1 MHPASLIGQVLDQ
14 KYRIES
20 QLGQGGM
27 GAVYVATHLGTKR
40 PVALKVIIP
49 QYMAYSEFVERFR
62 REAEAAGRLC
72 HPNVVNVTD
81 FGFADFGKDRIT
93 YLVME
98 YLQGC
103 TLGEVLREESK
114 LRLEF
119 VINIVEQICAAVEEA
134 HSQGIIHRDL
144 KPDNI
149 WLEPDIQGNYTVKIL
164 DFGLAKLEDEIAPI
178 NSLKDNSLYNIVI
191 PNNTNNS
198 LATVAQRGNTLSQ
211 LQESKTS
218 IQPLVDKSSSSNV
231 ANLPV
236 SDNDE
241 VATHIQLSNPES
253 NSEQT
258 QKNNLHLTKKQSSE
272 QLTRIG
278 SILGTPIYMSP
289 EQCRGEQLDGRSD
302 IYSLGV
308 MVYEML
314 VGETPFKGNLDLLI
328 NQHLTVLPDSLR
340 KKRPDV
346 PKAVDKLVMSALAKT
361 PSERPANAAAFARA
375 LRSASEGTFA
385 LFRQAFGFYSE
396 YFPQIFRLSVAS
408 YLIVIILAILLSI
421 SAANSE
427 GSVSL
432 QLNQEGFSKR
442 NISSNI
448 QLVAIF
454 VTAIFYGF
462 GHLVAAII
470 SQLVFVEKLTQL
482 KFFPLRSIQI
492 NIRKT
497 IKKYLRPVLRTV
509 IPLIIITSL
518 GYILLI
524 IPGIIIN
531 IYCLLVFPVLVIE
544 KRQGFAAL
552 KRSKELISR
561 VPATAFL
568 TFLLMFAVPFLVAT
582 VIEAPAM
589 ELKLIKVKSLAL
601 DALVNSIASLLEL
614 LPIILINPL
623 VYIMT
628 ILIYFKALHL
638 GGETLTESSL
648 QAIEEDAPPAKWQ
661 KLVQER
667 FRIRNRS
674 TISNKPKSL

>member
-81 FGFADFGKDRIT
+81 FGFADLGKDRIA

-103 TLGEVLREESK
+103 TLGEVLKEESK

-178 NSLKDNSLYNIVI
+178 NSLKDNSLYNVIV
-191 PNNTNNS
+191 PNNISNS
-198 LATVAQRGNTLSQ
+198 LATVAQGSNSLSQ

-218 IQPLVDKSSSSNV
+218 IQPSVNNTNNNNV
-231 ANLPV
+231 ANSLV

-241 VATHIQLSNPES
+241 VATHIQLSNPAS
-253 NSEQT
+253 NSEKT
-258 QKNNLHLTKKQSSE
+258 QKNNLHLTKRQSSE
-272 QLTRIG
+272 QLTQIG

-361 PSERPANAAAFARA
+361 PSKRPTNAAAFARA

-421 SAANSE
+421 SAATSE
-427 GSVSL
+427 GSVSV

-482 KFFPLRSIQI
+482 KFFPLRSIKI

-509 IPLIIITSL
+509 IPLIIITTIAYL
-518 GYILLI
+518 LLI
-524 IPGIIIN
+524 IPGIIVN

-568 TFLLMFAVPFLVAT
+568 TFLLMFAVPFLAAT
-582 VIEAPAM
+582 VIEASVI
-589 ELKLIKVKSLAL
+589 ELKLIKVESLAL
-601 DALVNSIASLLEL
+601 DALINSIASLLEL

-623 VYIMT
+623 IYIMT

-667 FRIRNRS
+667 FRVRNRS

>member
-81 FGFADFGKDRIT
+81 FGFADLGKDRIA

-178 NSLKDNSLYNIVI
+178 NSLKDNSLYNIVV
-191 PNNTNNS
+191 PNNTSNS
-198 LATVAQRGNTLSQ
+198 LATVAQGINSLAK

-218 IQPLVDKSSSSNV
+218 IQPALDNTSSNNIV
-231 ANLPV
+231 NLPV
-236 SDNDE
+236 NDNDE
-241 VATHIQLSNPES
+241 VATHIQLPNPES

-340 KKRPDV
+340 KKRPDI

-361 PSERPANAAAFARA
+361 PSKRPANAAAFARA

-421 SAANSE
+421 SAATSE

-497 IKKYLRPVLRTV
+497 IKKYFRPVLRTV
-509 IPLIIITSL
+509 IPLIFITSIAYL
-518 GYILLI
+518 LLI
-524 IPGIIIN
+524 IPGIIVN
-531 IYCLLVFPVLVIE
+531 VYCLLVFPVLVIE
-544 KRQGFAAL
+544 KQQGFAAL

-568 TFLLMFAVPFLVAT
+568 TFLLMFAVPFLAAT
-582 VIEAPAM
+582 VIEASVI
-589 ELKLIKVKSLAL
+589 ELKLIKVESLVL
-601 DALVNSIASLLEL
+601 DAIVNSIASLLEL

-667 FRIRNRS
+667 FRVRNRS
-674 TISNKPKSL
+674 TVTSKPKSL

>member
-81 FGFADFGKDRIT
+81 FGFADLGKDRIA

-178 NSLKDNSLYNIVI
+178 NSLKDNSLYNIII
-191 PNNTNNS
+191 PNATNNS
-198 LATVAQRGNTLSQ
+198 LATVAQGGNSLSQ

-218 IQPLVDKSSSSNV
+218 IQPSVDNTSNNNAV
-231 ANLPV
+231 TSLIG
-236 SDNDE
+236 DNDE
-241 VATHIQLSNPES
+241 VATHIQLSNPE
-253 NSEQT
+253 NNLEQT

-361 PSERPANAAAFARA
+361 PSKRPANAAAFARA

-421 SAANSE
+421 SAATSE
-427 GSVSL
+427 GSVSV
-432 QLNQEGFSKR
+432 QLKEGFSKR
-442 NISSNI
+442 SISSNI

-497 IKKYLRPVLRTV
+497 IKKYFRPVLRTV
-509 IPLIIITSL
+509 IPLIVITTIAYL
-518 GYILLI
+518 LLI
-524 IPGIIIN
+524 IPGIIVN
-531 IYCLLVFPVLVIE
+531 VYCLLVFPVLVIE

-568 TFLLMFAVPFLVAT
+568 TFLLMFAVPFLAAT
-582 VIEAPAM
+582 VIEASVI
-589 ELKLIKVKSLAL
+589 ELKLIKVESLAL
-601 DALVNSIASLLEL
+601 DALINSIASLLEL

-638 GGETLTESSL
+638 GGETLTESSM

-667 FRIRNRS
+667 FRVRNRS
-674 TISNKPKSL
+674 TISNKPKLL